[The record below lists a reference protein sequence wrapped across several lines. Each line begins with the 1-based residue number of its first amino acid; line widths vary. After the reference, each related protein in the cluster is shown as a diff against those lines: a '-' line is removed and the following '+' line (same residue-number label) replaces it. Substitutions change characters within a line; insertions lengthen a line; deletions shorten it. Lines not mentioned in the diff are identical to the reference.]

1 MPYALCPMPY
11 ALCPMHVGYLML
23 LRKAINLFMINF
35 QWYRS
40 LIEVYRAGTVSG
52 AAQVFHLTQPAVS
65 QHVAARESALGNLL
79 FQRTPR
85 RMVPTEAGQRL
96 YTEIAGARRNSNQ
109 FRTKT
114 QPPKLH
120 KPSESVRPI
129 IFYRS
134 TSRSI
139 TTGRSHFLHCTIWV
153 NSRVNPTTQS
163 RKARHCNCYKK
174 NYLV

>member
-1 MPYALCPMPY
+1 MN
-11 ALCPMHVGYLML
+11 G
-23 LRKAINLFMINF
+23 
-35 QWYRS
+35 
-40 LIEVYRAGTVSG
+40 
-52 AAQVFHLTQPAVS
+52 
-65 QHVAARESALGNLL
+65 
-79 FQRTPR
+79 
-85 RMVPTEAGQRL
+85 
-96 YTEIAGARRNSNQ
+96 IAGRSRFTAWEPYRGSPNFSTSRNRLLANTSQQKSQLWEIPCFKGLRGGWFPRKRDKDFILKLLVRSRNSNQ
-109 FRTKT
+109 FPTKT

-120 KPSESVRPI
+120 KPSKSVRPI